1 MHSEF
6 KLKLKYKPNSSQ
18 QYKESI
24 TYCVLLDLLLE
35 HNMRCTQSSA
45 SMLVFE
51 SDRDRTLASIVL
63 SSAKEYTVVCVD

>member
-1 MHSEF
+1 MHSEY
-6 KLKLKYKPNSSQ
+6 KLKLKYKPSSSQ

-24 TYCVLLDLLLE
+24 TYCVLLDLLLA
-35 HNMRCTQSSA
+35 HNIHCTQSSA
-45 SMLVFE
+45 STLVFE